1 VQNSSA
7 AAAISGLII
16 YATAFVSSAAAAF
29 SLSERAQQP
38 VKRGCA
44 RLPSCAAP
52 YQPISGKNKETKQ
65 MRNIPVDTDR
75 LNLIATG
82 KISPKAQYATLSDG
96 SSRRTGNQAT
106 TDDGIPLWVV
116 DCLVDD
122 DDAARAEVLGVTVA
136 AVDEPQ
142 VGKLKAVRFRGVT
155 AMVYRDNMTGQPKVS
170 IKAEGID
177 GGQVKS
183 VPAAS

>member
-1 VQNSSA
+1 
-7 AAAISGLII
+7 
-16 YATAFVSSAAAAF
+16 
-29 SLSERAQQP
+29 
-38 VKRGCA
+38 
-44 RLPSCAAP
+44 
-52 YQPISGKNKETKQ
+52 

-75 LNLIATG
+75 LSLIATG

-116 DCLVDD
+116 DCLVD

-170 IKAEGID
+170 IKAESIE
-177 GGQVKS
+177 GGQVKA
-183 VPAAS
+183 VQAAS